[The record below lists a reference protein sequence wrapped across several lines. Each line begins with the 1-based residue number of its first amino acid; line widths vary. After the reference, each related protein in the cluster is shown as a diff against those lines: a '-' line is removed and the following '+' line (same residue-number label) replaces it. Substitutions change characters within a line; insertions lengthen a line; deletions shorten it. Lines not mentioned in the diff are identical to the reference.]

1 MATPGVGAVY
11 LNRNAA
17 RLDGEAKRA
26 ARERGRTT
34 VSSKRV
40 AVLGTGSWGTTFAQ
54 VLADAGHQ
62 VSMWGRRNAVVEMIN
77 AHENSSYLPG
87 IDLSESIVAT
97 TDLDEALD
105 EAEMAFVG
113 VPVAATA
120 EVVAKA
126 TASNSDAVYVSLAK
140 GIETG
145 SRRTITEIIRR
156 AGDLD
161 SSQVALISG
170 PNLSMEI
177 AMKQPT
183 ASVAASTDLETGK
196 RLAKI
201 CHNAY
206 FRPYV
211 STDVIGCEI
220 AGSTK
225 NVIAIAIG
233 ASEGMGLGA
242 NTRATLMTRGLAEM
256 TRLGEAVGA
265 NPGTFAGLAGMG
277 DLVATCSSRLSRNY
291 SLGYRMG
298 KGMSLEEALNLSPG
312 VAEGAKTA
320 GPLLE
325 YATERQVDMP
335 ITTAVVAGLS
345 GEATVQEMG
354 EMLLGRPQK
363 MDGWE
368 IELLD

>member
-1 MATPGVGAVY
+1 MGS
-11 LNRNAA
+11 
-17 RLDGEAKRA
+17 EKI
-26 ARERGRTT
+26 
-34 VSSKRV
+34 

-54 VLADAGHQ
+54 VLADAGHE
-62 VSMWGRRNAVVEMIN
+62 VSMWGRRDTVVDMIN
-77 AHENSSYLPG
+77 TGENSMYLPG
-87 IDLSESIVAT
+87 IDLASTISAT
-97 TDLDEALD
+97 TDMSRALSD
-105 EAEMAFVG
+105 VEMVIVG
-113 VPVAATA
+113 VPVGATSD
-120 EVVAKA
+120 VVAEAVKFAPKA
-126 TASNSDAVYVSLAK
+126 TYVSLAK
-140 GIETG
+140 GIEVG
-145 SRRTITEIIRR
+145 SNSTITEIIKR
-156 AGDLD
+156 AGGLD
-161 SSQVALISG
+161 QSQVALISG

-183 ASVAASTDLETGK
+183 ASVAASADLETAK
-196 RLAKI
+196 QLART
-201 CHNAY
+201 CHNGY

-211 STDVIGCEI
+211 STDVTGCEI
-220 AGSTK
+220 AGATK

-233 ASEGMGLGA
+233 AAEGMGLGS

-256 TRLGEAVGA
+256 TRLGTAVGA
-265 NPGTFAGLAGMG
+265 KPETFAGLAGMG

-298 KGMSLEEALNLSPG
+298 KGMSLQDALELSPG

-325 YATERQVDMP
+325 YANRHEVDMP

-345 GEATVQEMG
+345 GKATIPEMG